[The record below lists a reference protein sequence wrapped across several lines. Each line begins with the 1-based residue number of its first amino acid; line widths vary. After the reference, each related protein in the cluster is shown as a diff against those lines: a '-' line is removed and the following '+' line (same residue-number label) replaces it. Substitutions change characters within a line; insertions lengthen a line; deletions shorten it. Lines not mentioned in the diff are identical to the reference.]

1 LLLFHA
7 VGSWHKYIGHGTYTF
22 AIQDPRAMAVIATLV
37 ALLGFVHEHDLERT
51 TFKHHVGF
59 GHHYIVLGLL
69 YLNMSLWI
77 LSLYPGTVGWV
88 AIFGIAS
95 VAQIVLGARLKDGRA
110 SGFGVVFLSINMY
123 TRFFETFW
131 DKLSAGLIFLA
142 SGVAA
147 FAFGYLFEKQLRTSS
162 KEA

>member
-1 LLLFHA
+1 
-7 VGSWHKYIGHGTYTF
+7 
-22 AIQDPRAMAVIATLV
+22 
-37 ALLGFVHEHDLERT
+37 
-51 TFKHHVGF
+51 
-59 GHHYIVLGLL
+59 
-69 YLNMSLWI
+69 
-77 LSLYPGTVGWV
+77 
-88 AIFGIAS
+88 
-95 VAQIVLGARLKDGRA
+95 
-110 SGFGVVFLSINMY
+110 MY